1 MQSWYQG
8 RLSSNRVG
16 TINLCNRLQKCQ
28 QSPELLRDTI
38 SSRKCIAVPERSCT
52 ERDSSSSDQDIPAGD
67 LDFVVSQWTWKECQ
81 QLGARARSEEW
92 INTSSVGAHTNSSEY
107 DDNPRCPK
115 GPEEVSGNCDISSES
130 RMYLKHRTH
139 MASCATV
146 ASKTFRAIAEVVLIL
161 GPSDGNPSPNMFLR
175 HSCKLHPCVA
185 LPLELDVLIAW
196 RVSRTS

>member
-8 RLSSNRVG
+8 RLSSNHVG

-81 QLGARARSEEW
+81 QLGARAGSEEW
-92 INTSSVGAHTNSSEY
+92 IKFFISRCAHQ
-107 DDNPRCPK
+107 
-115 GPEEVSGNCDISSES
+115 
-130 RMYLKHRTH
+130 
-139 MASCATV
+139 
-146 ASKTFRAIAEVVLIL
+146 
-161 GPSDGNPSPNMFLR
+161 
-175 HSCKLHPCVA
+175 
-185 LPLELDVLIAW
+185 LE
-196 RVSRTS
+196 RVR